1 MADGLVDKDSERV
14 DRALSA
20 GGLAALLLVG
30 GLWIH
35 HSAYEGGK
43 LAERRDW
50 QKVATKAKDLAI
62 SLAEER
68 QGRKDDAASARAARD
83 AAYNKTMQPI
93 HDEVI
98 RYVKEPIAA
107 ERCLTDD
114 GVRLGQSAI
123 DAANRSLAGSG
134 PAGK

>member
-1 MADGLVDKDSERV
+1 MGWLIKILGGSIGPY
-14 DRALSA
+14 LL
-20 GGLAALLLVG
+20 GGLAALLVAG

-35 HSAYEGGK
+35 HSAYEDGK
-43 LAERRDW
+43 SHERQDW
-50 QKVATKAKDLAI
+50 QKVATRAKDLAV

-68 QGRKDDAASARAARD
+68 QARKDDAASARVARD
-83 AAYNKTMQPI
+83 ALYNKQMQPI

-114 GVRLGQSAI
+114 GVRLGQSVI
-123 DAANRSLAGSG
+123 DVANRSLAGGGSH
-134 PAGK
+134 P